1 LSVSFLTPLA
11 GLVAFAVV
19 FPLVAFARTENRI
32 ARVRSRLRLGPPRA
46 SRATMIVLPIIAVLV
61 GIGAAQPVV
70 EQWEEHA
77 ARTDAQ
83 AFFAFDTSRSMLASS
98 GPGEPTR
105 FDRAVTAARRMR
117 AALGELPVGVASL
130 TDRVLPHVFPTA
142 NPRSFDAVLR
152 YSIAVERPASDEGN
166 NKIASS
172 LEATSAF
179 ASGNYFRGAPRR
191 LLVVFTDAETR
202 AVGAAALG
210 QAFANAR
217 IETIVVR
224 VGSQRDRIYRGSRI
238 ETVYVPQAGSREA
251 AASYASVVRGR
262 AFDEDQ
268 LDDAITAARSMLG
281 SGGAVT
287 RAEIIDIRPLGPYV
301 FLAALVPLSFLLLR
315 RNLV

>member
-1 LSVSFLTPLA
+1 
-11 GLVAFAVV
+11 
-19 FPLVAFARTENRI
+19 
-32 ARVRSRLRLGPPRA
+32 
-46 SRATMIVLPIIAVLV
+46 MIVLPIIAVLV

>member
-1 LSVSFLTPLA
+1 MSISFLTPLA

-32 ARVRSRLRLGPPRA
+32 ARVRSLLRLAPPGA
-46 SRATMIVLPIIAVLV
+46 SRAAVVVLPILAVLI

-70 EQWEEHA
+70 ERWEEHS
-77 ARTDAQ
+77 ARTNAQ
-83 AFFAFDTSRSMLASS
+83 AFFAFDTSRSMLASA
-98 GPGEPTR
+98 GPGDPTR

-142 NPRSFDAVLR
+142 NPQSFDAVLR
-152 YSIAVERPASDEGN
+152 YSIGIERPASDEGE
-166 NKIASS
+166 NKVASS

-191 LLVVFTDAETR
+191 LLVVFTDAET
-202 AVGAAALG
+202 AKIGGAALG
-210 QAFANAR
+210 QAFANGR
-217 IETIVVR
+217 IETILVR
-224 VGSQRDRIYRGSRI
+224 IGSERDRIYRGNRVES
-238 ETVYVPQAGSREA
+238 TYVPQPGSA
-251 AASYASVVRGR
+251 AAADAYASVVGGR
-262 AFDEDQ
+262 AFDEDE
-268 LDDAITAARSMLG
+268 LDAAIAAARSMVG
-281 SGGAVT
+281 SGGTVT
-287 RAEIIDIRPLGPYV
+287 RAEIIDIRPLGPFV

>member
-19 FPLVAFARTENRI
+19 FPLVAFVRTENRL
-32 ARVRSRLRLGPPRA
+32 ARVRSLLRLGPPAA
-46 SRATMIVLPIIAVLV
+46 SRATVIVLPIIAVLV
-61 GIGAAQPVV
+61 GIAAAQPVI

-83 AFFAFDTSRSMLASS
+83 ALFAFDTSRSMLASA
-98 GPGEPTR
+98 GPAEPTR
-105 FDRAVTAARRMR
+105 FDRAVKAARRMR
-117 AALGELPVGVASL
+117 AALGEVPVGVASL

-152 YSIAVERPASDEGN
+152 YSIGVERPASDEGN
-166 NKIASS
+166 NKVASS

-179 ASGNYFRGAPRR
+179 ASGNYFRGAARR
-191 LLVVFTDAETR
+191 LLVVFTDAETHD
-202 AVGAAALG
+202 VGAAALG
-210 QAFANAR
+210 HAFANGR
-217 IETIVVR
+217 IETLVVR
-224 VGSQRDRIYRGSRI
+224 VGSERDRIYRGSRV
-238 ETVYVPQAGSREA
+238 ETAYIPPPDA
-251 AASYASVVRGR
+251 AAAAEAYADVVGGR
-262 AFDEDQ
+262 AFDEGE
-268 LDDAITAARSMLG
+268 LDGAIAASRSMIG